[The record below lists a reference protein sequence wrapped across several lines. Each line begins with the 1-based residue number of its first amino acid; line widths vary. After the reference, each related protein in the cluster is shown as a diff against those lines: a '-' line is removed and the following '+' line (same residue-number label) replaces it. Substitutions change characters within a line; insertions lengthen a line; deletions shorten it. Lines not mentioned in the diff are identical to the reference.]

1 LEKWN
6 KEVEGIEGFGRGR
19 ALGSLFF
26 FLIQNRSKI
35 GEFKNCIGGG
45 IWRAMF

>member
-1 LEKWN
+1 MEQ
-6 KEVEGIEGFGRGR
+6 GSGRNRGLWERR